1 MPEPSHKK
9 IKRAPATRSERTGSP
24 SSKAGPF
31 ASTSA
36 DALDNQFELEQQFD
50 HTETGSDDGLGYL
63 ASDVESDTG
72 AHSPSSEQG
81 EDEQERQASASVTP
95 STKKRRRKAAQ
106 TPTGDSAQNEHN
118 PSQAWMISS
127 AAAVERL
134 LLAQRRAQPKA
145 SALELDELALQ
156 ESFLLDAP
164 TVARTS
170 LLAFIREAIP
180 TLPATLAKPTKKE
193 GSPRILVIAGAALRV
208 ADLCREL
215 KPFQTKDLHIAK
227 LFAKHF
233 KLTEHAQY
241 LKDHKVSIAVGTP
254 HRVSALLDNASLAI
268 DQLSH
273 LVLDVTHL
281 DKKQRGLLDT
291 PEASVDL
298 FRSLL
303 GNTTLLDR
311 LKAGRMKIVCY

>member
-1 MPEPSHKK
+1 MPEPPHKK
-9 IKRAPATRSERTGSP
+9 AKRAPATRPEPIGPP
-24 SSKAGPF
+24 SNAGII

-36 DALDNQFELEQQFD
+36 DALDNQFELERQFE
-50 HTETGSDDGLGYL
+50 HTETGSDDGLGSL
-63 ASDVESDTG
+63 ASDNELDTR
-72 AHSPSSEQG
+72 AQTTFLQRDEDG
-81 EDEQERQASASVTP
+81 EATASVTA
-95 STKKRRRKAAQ
+95 TTNKRRRKAAHAVTNDREQ
-106 TPTGDSAQNEHN
+106 QVHDS
-118 PSQAWMISS
+118 SQVWMISS

-134 LLAQRRAQPKA
+134 LMAQRRALPTA
-145 SALELDELALQ
+145 SAIELDELALQ
-156 ESFLLDAP
+156 GSFILDAP

-170 LLAFIREAIP
+170 LLSYIREAMP
-180 TLPATLAKPTKKE
+180 TTPATLAKPIKKE

-215 KPFQTKDLHIAK
+215 KPFLRKDLHIAK

-241 LKDHKVSIAVGTP
+241 LKEHKVSIAVGTP
-254 HRVSALLDNASLAI
+254 HRVSALLDNASLGI

-273 LVLDVTHL
+273 LILDVTHL

-291 PEASVDL
+291 PEVSVDL

-303 GNTTLLDR
+303 SNKSLLDR
-311 LKAGRMKIVCY
+311 LQAGRMKIVCY